1 MRPTL
6 DRGHAAAA
14 VRSER
19 FFTVGEGSAGI
30 GFAPFSRFWRAE
42 DGWVRTHA
50 NYPWHRTALLET
62 LGVGD
67 DVGAVTA
74 AIADRSAFELE
85 ESVFAAGGI
94 AAAVRTLEQWRTHPQ
109 GAAVHAEPLISHRTT
124 DGVPPRRP
132 RLRIL
137 DLTRVIAGPVCTRF
151 LSSVGAD
158 VLRLDPPQH
167 LDMERDAMST
177 CSLANGV
184 RFST

>member
-1 MRPTL
+1 MPSMMAMESELIDEAWAALIDGSPDAVDIDRPELTGETSALSSRYTAAETATACISTALMAAAALEQRGERERVRSTL

-19 FFTVGEGSAGI
+19 FFTVGEGSTGM
-30 GFAPFSRFWRAE
+30 GFAPLSQFWRAD

-67 DVGAVTA
+67 AVATVPA

-109 GAAVHAEPLISHRTT
+109 G
-124 DGVPPRRP
+124 
-132 RLRIL
+132 
-137 DLTRVIAGPVCTRF
+137 
-151 LSSVGAD
+151 
-158 VLRLDPPQH
+158 
-167 LDMERDAMST
+167 
-177 CSLANGV
+177 
-184 RFST
+184 